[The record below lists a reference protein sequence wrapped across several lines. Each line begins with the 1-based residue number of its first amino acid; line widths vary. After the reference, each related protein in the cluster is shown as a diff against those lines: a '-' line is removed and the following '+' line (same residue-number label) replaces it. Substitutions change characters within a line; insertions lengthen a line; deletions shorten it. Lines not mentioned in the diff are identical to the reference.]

1 MQRRKPFERVAA
13 TLLVIIALLSQSVH
27 VPAQTGEPQSFTIDV
42 SDEALQDLKRRLK
55 ATRFPDQME
64 GTAWTYGTDTA
75 YLREL
80 VDYWATDFDWRAE
93 EARLN
98 SFNNYRIENYRI
110 EIDGQGLHYI
120 HERSD
125 TDDAI
130 PLLMLHRWPS
140 SFVQMLDIIPL
151 LTSPENGGQAFHV
164 VVASLP
170 GYGFS
175 DIPDEPGVG
184 MGHMAALMHTLMTAA
199 LGYDRYG
206 LRSGDLGAGVA
217 RSIALQFPD
226 AIIGSHSGGTN
237 PILFGPVPEDLTDAE
252 RAFVANAQNW
262 MRTEMAYGQLHGTK
276 PQTVAVALNDSPAG
290 LASWICEKF
299 HKWTDND
306 GRIEDAVS
314 RDSFLTNV
322 TVYWFTETINSS
334 MRLYYEARRE
344 QLGRRERTIPVG
356 YLMADNDMFPTPR
369 AWIERQGPVDHWTE
383 TKQGGHFLE
392 WEEPKIVANDL
403 RAFFGG
409 LVE

>member
-1 MQRRKPFERVAA
+1 MKPKRLFDNAA
-13 TLLVIIALLSQSVH
+13 AALLVIIGLCAQSVG
-27 VPAQTGEPQSFTIDV
+27 VGAQIEEPESFTINI
-42 SDEALQDLKRRLK
+42 SDEALQDLKSRLK
-55 ATRFPDQME
+55 ATRFPDQMD
-64 GTAWTYGTDTA
+64 GTAWTYGTDTT

-80 VDYWATDFDWRAE
+80 VEYWATDYDWRAE

-98 SFNNYRIENYRI
+98 SFDNYKV

-125 TDDAI
+125 ADNAI
-130 PLLMLHRWPS
+130 PLLMLHGWPS

-151 LTSPENGGQAFHV
+151 LTSPENGAQAFHV

-175 DIPDEPGVG
+175 NITDAPG
-184 MGHMAALMHTLMTAA
+184 MGMGRMAALMNTLMTDA
-199 LGYDRYG
+199 LGYERYG

-217 RSIALQFPD
+217 RSLGLQFAD

-237 PILFGPVPEDLTDAE
+237 PILFGPAPEDLTDAE
-252 RAFVANAQNW
+252 QEFVANAQNW
-262 MRTEMAYGQLHGTK
+262 MRSEMAYGQLHGTK

-290 LASWICEKF
+290 LASWIGEKF
-299 HKWTDND
+299 YKWTDND

-322 TVYWFTETINSS
+322 TIYWFTGTINSS

-344 QLGRRERTIPVG
+344 QLGRGARTIPVG

-369 AWIERQGPVDHWTE
+369 AWIERQGPISHWTE

-392 WEEPKIVANDL
+392 WEEPEIVANDL
-403 RAFFGG
+403 RSFFGS
-409 LVE
+409 LNR